1 MIMIVTMMLMYS
13 YDDNNVMMT
22 KHSQRR
28 VSSLISI
35 QLTMFVLS
43 ILSCID
49 HSFYH
54 NPSHL
59 LISFPLLTPSP
70 VTSLRY
76 ISIKKSSPDVPSLK
90 EYFDFSYGAPYSLVH
105 QKAVQNFV
113 KSLVGYSLITYLL
126 QVPPSTSII

>member
-1 MIMIVTMMLMYS
+1 MYS
-13 YDDNNVMMT
+13 TKDNDAMMT
-22 KHSQRR
+22 KHIQRR